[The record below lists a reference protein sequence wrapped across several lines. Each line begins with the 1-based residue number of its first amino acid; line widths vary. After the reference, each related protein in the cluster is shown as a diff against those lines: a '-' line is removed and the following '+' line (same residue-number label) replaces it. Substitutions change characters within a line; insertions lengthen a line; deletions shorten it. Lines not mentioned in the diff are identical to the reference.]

1 MVEIPGAEDDPHLPV
16 SVRIDVVIQVRA
28 PLHIEAP
35 FTAEPAVTVTYP

>member
-1 MVEIPGAEDDPHLPV
+1 MVKIPGAEDDPHL
-16 SVRIDVVIQVRA
+16 SVTVWVDVMIQVRA